1 MGFSIYN
8 ICGLCLHVI
17 VHCKDQDSG
26 RRINNSFINGM
37 IFMEEAWV
45 NLFDSFAII
54 FINLLELFSDVP
66 YVHENMR
73 SRIRM
78 HNI

>member
-1 MGFSIYN
+1 MVAKVGIFHI
-8 ICGLCLHVI
+8 
-17 VHCKDQDSG
+17 
-26 RRINNSFINGM
+26 SFINGM
-37 IFMEEAWV
+37 IFMEEAKV
-45 NLFDSFAII
+45 AII

-66 YVHENMR
+66 YAHENMR